1 VLTLYLTVSAY
12 RISWLLFAVFMTL
25 WVTLLLLGLGA
36 AMKAPA
42 LHQAG
47 GYLGVVCGAL
57 AMYGSFAIT
66 ANSVFGRVVAP
77 LGSRS

>member
-1 VLTLYLTVSAY
+1 
-12 RISWLLFAVFMTL
+12 
-25 WVTLLLLGLGA
+25 
-36 AMKAPA
+36 MKAPA

>member
-1 VLTLYLTVSAY
+1 
-12 RISWLLFAVFMTL
+12 
-25 WVTLLLLGLGA
+25 VTSPPARAATPARTAPGL
-36 AMKAPA
+36 
-42 LHQAG
+42 HVAG

-77 LGSRS
+77 LGARS